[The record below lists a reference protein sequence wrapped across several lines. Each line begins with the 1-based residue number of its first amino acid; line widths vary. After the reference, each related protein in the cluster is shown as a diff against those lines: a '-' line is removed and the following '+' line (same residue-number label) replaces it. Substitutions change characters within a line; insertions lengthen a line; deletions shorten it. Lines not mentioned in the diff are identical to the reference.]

1 MRFREKIQ
9 CLKCMFSHSPF
20 VNVVAKWERGGDS
33 IENIKKDIERFFKQK
48 CFVTVWQEQ
57 KTDWGETL
65 IIEEEQ
71 ITEMP
76 CRLCRNVKTAVKNT
90 VLPSEIV
97 YDAILLF
104 PKEYVIL
111 AGSKIEVEQEY
122 GENLV
127 FYCAG
132 EMIDYDT
139 HNEIALKRE
148 SIA

>member
-1 MRFREKIQ
+1 
-9 CLKCMFSHSPF
+9 
-20 VNVVAKWERGGDS
+20 
-33 IENIKKDIERFFKQK
+33 
-48 CFVTVWQEQ
+48 VTVWQEQ

-65 IIEEEQ
+65 ITEAEQ

-111 AGSKIEVEQEY
+111 AGSKIEVQQEY

-127 FYCAG
+127 FYCTG

>member
-1 MRFREKIQ
+1 M
-9 CLKCMFSHSPF
+9 
-20 VNVVAKWERGGDS
+20 NVVAKGERGEDS

-65 IIEEEQ
+65 ITEEQQ

-76 CRLCRNVKTAVKNT
+76 CRLCRNVKTTVKNT

-104 PKEYVIL
+104 PKECNKSIIYIAFVLCQIL
-111 AGSKIEVEQEY
+111 I
-122 GENLV
+122 
-127 FYCAG
+127 
-132 EMIDYDT
+132 
-139 HNEIALKRE
+139 
-148 SIA
+148 